1 MEKPSIEY
9 FNVQYR
15 LSYLDWLTASTEC
28 CRDEA
33 LDHMARVFNTVSVL
47 YGIDEADKMKSR
59 CS

>member
-9 FNVQYR
+9 FTAQYR
-15 LSYLDWLTASTEC
+15 LSYLDWLTAATER

-33 LDHMARVFNTVSVL
+33 LDDMARIYNTVSVL
-47 YGIDEADKMKSR
+47 YGIDVADNMQGR